1 MIPSGYPARGDPGGN
16 ATFFAEQAEIVRRV
30 LGWRC
35 DVLTPRIF
43 RAGTDSPHPPEAEK
57 LPDGGEVWRGAF
69 GYRFP
74 LNRVSAWQKFGG
86 EMFSAYAE
94 KRGPPDLVWAHRI
107 TGPGWLARDL
117 RRRLGIPYFIHEHHT
132 RYFRRTVSF
141 FRQADLRRT
150 MRDSVYCAAVGA
162 PQRDAMARRLG
173 VSPESLEVVNN
184 PVNRLFA
191 DSDALLERRKAAGGP
206 FVFANVGRLTGVKNQ
221 AALLRAFAR
230 FLREEDSAAK
240 LRLIGEGPDAEKL
253 RGLIRDLAL
262 ADSAELAGKLGRAEI
277 CAALLS
283 ADAFVLPSDV
293 ECCCVALLEA
303 LCCGL
308 PCATTTAG
316 IGAEVADETTGVLLA
331 DAGPDAILAGMKKLR
346 RGRYDSAAI
355 RRRGLEIASP
365 ERFCRT
371 VRALLAARGFGE
383 K

>member
-1 MIPSGYPARGDPGGN
+1 MIPFGYPARGDSGGDG
-16 ATFFAEQAEIVRRV
+16 TFFAEQAEIVRRV

-94 KRGPPDLVWAHRI
+94 KRGAPDLVWSHCI
-107 TGPGWLARDL
+107 TGAGWLARDL
-117 RRRLGIPYFIHEHHT
+117 RRRLGIPYFIHEHYT
-132 RYFRRTVSF
+132 RYFRRPVSF

-150 MRDSVYCAAVGA
+150 MRGAAYCAAVSA
-162 PQRDAMARRLG
+162 AHRDAIARRLG
-173 VSPESLEVVNN
+173 VSPESMEVVNN

-262 ADSAELAGKLGRAEI
+262 ADSAELAGKLGREEI

-283 ADAFVLPSDV
+283 ADAFVFPSQA
-293 ECCCVALLEA
+293 ESFGVALLEA